1 MIQEQKWWKE
11 AVGYQI
17 YPASFKDSNGD
28 GQGDINGIREKL
40 GYLKDLGIGFIWI
53 NPIYQSPFI
62 DNGYDVSDYQD
73 IEKRFGTMEEFDL
86 LLKEAHE
93 LGIKVIMDLVI
104 NHSSDQHQWFEESKK
119 SKESPYR
126 DYYIWVDGVDG
137 KEPNNWTSIFGG
149 SAWEY
154 SHETGQY
161 YLHVF
166 AKEQPDLNWES
177 EKLKE
182 ELFNMIRWWLDK
194 GIDGFRLDAIS
205 HVKKDEYSVK
215 ATENPFFSPFQNVS
229 GIEEHLTDLKHV
241 FEEYDIMTV
250 GEASGVTAEEGP
262 EWVGKDGYF
271 DMIFEFDHI
280 HIWQQEKEGQLD
292 VLKLKHALSAWQT
305 SLDGIGWNAL
315 YMENHDVPR
324 ALSVF
329 GDTRPEFWAMSAKA
343 IAMMYFFLQ
352 GTPFIYQ
359 GQEIG
364 MTNMPFESIDQVDAV
379 DSKRLYERLLGFPDY
394 KTREEALD
402 IIRETTRDNSRTP
415 MQWTS
420 EEYAGFS
427 TQEPWM
433 ITNPNTKTINVEQQE
448 HEPDSILQFYKN
460 MIRIRQ
466 INRGLIYGSFK
477 EYLHE
482 HPQLYVYERDLEDE
496 QYLIMV
502 NLTESF
508 ADYEL
513 PKEADQSWTLLL
525 SNSSNGNFEKKG
537 TLAPYEACLYKTN
550 N

>member
-17 YPASFKDSNGD
+17 YPASFKDS
-28 GQGDINGIREKL
+28 NGIREKL

-73 IEKRFGTMEEFDL
+73 IEKRFGTMEDFDL

-215 ATENPFFSPFQNVS
+215 ATENPFSPFQNVS

-324 ALSVF
+324 AVSVF
-329 GDTRPEFWAMSAKA
+329 GDTRPEFWTMSAKA

-364 MTNMPFESIDQVDAV
+364 MTNMPFESINQVDAV
-379 DSKRLYERLLGFPDY
+379 DSKRLYERLLAEG

-427 TQEPWM
+427 THEPWM

-466 INRGLIYGSFK
+466 INKGLIYGSYK

-525 SNSSNGNFEKKG
+525 SNYSSGNFEKKG
-537 TLAPYEACLYKTN
+537 TLAPYEARLYKTN

>member
-40 GYLKDLGIGFIWI
+40 NYLKDLGIGFIWI
-53 NPIYQSPFI
+53 NPIYQSPFV

-73 IEKRFGTMEEFDL
+73 IEERFGTMEDFDL

-215 ATENPFFSPFQNVS
+215 ATENPFSPFQNVS

-262 EWVGKDGYF
+262 QWVGKDGYF

-292 VLKLKHALSAWQT
+292 VLKLKLALSAWQT

-324 ALSVF
+324 AVSVF
-329 GDTRPEFWAMSAKA
+329 GDTRPDFWAMSAKA

-379 DSKRLYERLLGFPDY
+379 DSKRLYKRLLAEG

-420 EEYAGFS
+420 EQYAGFS
-427 TQEPWM
+427 THEPWL

-448 HEPDSILQFYKN
+448 YEP
-460 MIRIRQ
+460 
-466 INRGLIYGSFK
+466 
-477 EYLHE
+477 
-482 HPQLYVYERDLEDE
+482 
-496 QYLIMV
+496 
-502 NLTESF
+502 ES
-508 ADYEL
+508 
-513 PKEADQSWTLLL
+513 
-525 SNSSNGNFEKKG
+525 
-537 TLAPYEACLYKTN
+537 
-550 N
+550 

>member
-1 MIQEQKWWKE
+1 M
-11 AVGYQI
+11 
-17 YPASFKDSNGD
+17 
-28 GQGDINGIREKL
+28 
-40 GYLKDLGIGFIWI
+40 
-53 NPIYQSPFI
+53 
-62 DNGYDVSDYQD
+62 
-73 IEKRFGTMEEFDL
+73 
-86 LLKEAHE
+86 
-93 LGIKVIMDLVI
+93 
-104 NHSSDQHQWFEESKK
+104 
-119 SKESPYR
+119 
-126 DYYIWVDGVDG
+126 
-137 KEPNNWTSIFGG
+137 
-149 SAWEY
+149 
-154 SHETGQY
+154 
-161 YLHVF
+161 
-166 AKEQPDLNWES
+166 
-177 EKLKE
+177 
-182 ELFNMIRWWLDK
+182 
-194 GIDGFRLDAIS
+194 
-205 HVKKDEYSVK
+205 
-215 ATENPFFSPFQNVS
+215 
-229 GIEEHLTDLKHV
+229 
-241 FEEYDIMTV
+241 
-250 GEASGVTAEEGP
+250 
-262 EWVGKDGYF
+262 
-271 DMIFEFDHI
+271 
-280 HIWQQEKEGQLD
+280 
-292 VLKLKHALSAWQT
+292 
-305 SLDGIGWNAL
+305 
-315 YMENHDVPR
+315 
-324 ALSVF
+324 
-329 GDTRPEFWAMSAKA
+329 
-343 IAMMYFFLQ
+343 Q

-379 DSKRLYERLLGFPDY
+379 DSKRLYERLLAEG

-466 INRGLIYGSFK
+466 INKGLIYGSFK

-525 SNSSNGNFEKKG
+525 SNSSSGNFEKKG
-537 TLAPYEACLYKTN
+537 TLAPYEARLYKTN

>member
-40 GYLKDLGIGFIWI
+40 NYLKDLGIGFIWI
-53 NPIYQSPFI
+53 NPIYQSPFV

-73 IEKRFGTMEEFDL
+73 IEERFGTMEDFDL

-215 ATENPFFSPFQNVS
+215 ATENPFSPFQNVS

-262 EWVGKDGYF
+262 QWVGKDGYF

-324 ALSVF
+324 AVSVF

-379 DSKRLYERLLGFPDY
+379 DSKRLYKRLLAEG
-394 KTREEALD
+394 KTREEVLD

-420 EEYAGFS
+420 EQYAGFS
-427 TQEPWM
+427 THEPWL

-448 HEPDSILQFYKN
+448 YEPESVLQFYKN

-466 INRGLIYGSFK
+466 TNKGLIYGSYK

-482 HPQLYVYERDLEDE
+482 HPQLYVYERYLEDE

-502 NLTESF
+502 NLTESL

-525 SNSSNGNFEKKG
+525 SNSSSGEFEAKG
-537 TLAPYEACLYKTN
+537 ILAPYEARLYKTN
-550 N
+550 K